1 MPLLSIQHLRK
12 SFGPVTVLKD
22 ISFSLERGRILGL
35 VGENGAGKSTLVRC
49 ICGHLRADGGE
60 LALGGRAYLVP
71 QEFTLVPTM
80 SVAEN
85 LFLGREPVKAGLV
98 DRRTLRDR
106 TARAL
111 AAIGASS
118 INPDTLVETLGVAD
132 KQKTELAKALVE
144 KADLLVLDEP
154 TTVLSRAE
162 TEALF
167 AVLRRLR
174 DEGVGMLYIS
184 HKLDEVRDLC
194 DEVAVLRDGALVA
207 QGPSASFT
215 SRDLASRMVG
225 RPLEEIYPPK
235 RPDPDPSAE
244 PALEAGSLSDGD
256 RVLDASFSLRPG
268 EILGLAGLAGAGRT
282 ELSELLCGERPRK
295 AGSLRLFGREVR
307 FRSMR
312 DAQKAGLA
320 YLSEDRQG
328 TALLT
333 DSTIR
338 ENTTLSSLGK
348 YRIGPF
354 VSWRRADAATR
365 ALIGE
370 LHTRCEGPAQPVRAL
385 SGGNQQK
392 VAIAKGLDTEPR
404 IFIFDEPTR
413 GVDVGARAEI
423 YRILHDLADRGT
435 AILLISSDL
444 GEIIGNCTRTLV
456 MREGR
461 IVGELRG
468 DDVNERSIMLLA
480 TGVSD

>member
-12 SFGPVTVLKD
+12 SFGPVAVLKD
-22 ISFSLERGRILGL
+22 ISLSLEPGRILGL

-49 ICGHLRADGGE
+49 VCGYLKADGGE
-60 LALGGRAYLVP
+60 LALEGRAYLVP

-85 LFLGREPVKAGLV
+85 LFLGREPTKVGLV
-98 DRRTLRDR
+98 DRRELHDR
-106 TARAL
+106 TAQAL

-118 INPDTLVETLGVAD
+118 IDPDALVETLGVAD
-132 KQKTELAKALVE
+132 KQKTEIAKALVE
-144 KADLLVLDEP
+144 KADLIVLDEP

-162 TEALF
+162 TDALF
-167 AVLRRLR
+167 TVLRRLR
-174 DEGVGMLYIS
+174 GEGVGMLYIS
-184 HKLDEVRDLC
+184 HKLDEVRELC
-194 DEVAVLRDGALVA
+194 DDIAVLRDGSLVK
-207 QGPSASFT
+207 QGPSSSFT
-215 SRDLASRMVG
+215 SHDLASLMVG

-235 RPDPDPSAE
+235 RPEPDPAAE
-244 PALEAGSLSDGD
+244 PALEAKGLSDGD
-256 RVLDASFSLRPG
+256 RVLDATFSLWPG

-282 ELSELLCGERPRK
+282 ELAELLCGERPRK
-295 AGSLRLFGREVR
+295 AGTQLVFGREVH

-348 YRIGPF
+348 YLAGPF
-354 VSWRRADAATR
+354 VSWRRADSATR
-365 ALIGE
+365 GLIDE
-370 LHTRCEGPAQPVRAL
+370 LHTRCEGPEQPVRAL

-423 YRILHDLADRGT
+423 YRILHDLADLGT

-444 GEIIGNCTRTLV
+444 GEIIGNCRRTLV

-461 IVGELRG
+461 IAGELFG
-468 DDVNERSIMLLA
+468 DDVNERAIMLLA
-480 TGVSD
+480 TGVAD